1 MAFTAIGFFG
11 MLVIVWIADRTNQKD
26 PPTRHDPKELGEM
39 LRYSRQDLRLI
50 AWLLAAI
57 LVMLG
62 VVADRLH

>member
-1 MAFTAIGFFG
+1 MKFTAIGFLG
-11 MLVIVWIADRTNQKD
+11 MLLIAWVADRTNKKD
-26 PPTRHDPKELGEM
+26 PATRNDPKELGEM
-39 LRYSRQDLRLI
+39 IRYSRQDLRLI